1 LKVYPEKL
9 NQALSSGLAPIYIV
23 SGDEPLLVQ
32 ECCDSIRLAARKA
45 DYVERE
51 VFHVESGFDWQEFI
65 YSASSLSLFAD
76 QKLLELRMSTAK
88 PGNDG
93 ARSLKE
99 YAAMPPSS
107 NLLLLSLPRL
117 DKGTQN
123 AQWFKAL
130 EKAGVFIQIW
140 PVTGKDL
147 PRWIDSRFKKVGL
160 QASRDAVMSM
170 AARVEGNLLA
180 AAQEIDR
187 IKLISPSTAIEADVV
202 EEGVAD
208 SARFD
213 VFQLLDA
220 ALMGK
225 GSRCLK
231 ITDSLHNEGS
241 EVLYLST
248 MLAREVRNLIGMS
261 EAMQTSSVDAAM
273 QQARVWQKRKPLI
286 AATLNRHDLA
296 ALLQLQSRVN
306 SIDAMVKGVQPGD
319 PWDELTR
326 AILLLAGTR
335 LPLPDV
341 GLPDANLL

>member
-1 LKVYPEKL
+1 MKVYPEKL
-9 NQALSSGLAPIYIV
+9 SQALSAGLAPIYIV

-32 ECCDSIRLAARKA
+32 ECCDSIRAAARKA
-45 DYVERE
+45 NYAERE
-51 VFHVESGFDWQEFI
+51 VFHVEAGFDWKEFI

-76 QKLLELRMSTAK
+76 QKLLELRMSSAK
-88 PGNDG
+88 PGNEG
-93 ARSLKE
+93 ASSLKE
-99 YAAMPPSS
+99 YAAMPSSS
-107 NLLLLSLPRL
+107 NLLLVSLPRL

-123 AQWFKAL
+123 AQWFKVL

-140 PVTGKDL
+140 PVAGKDL
-147 PRWIDSRFKKVGL
+147 PRWIDARFKKVGL
-160 QASRDAVMSM
+160 KATREAVMSM

-187 IKLISPSTAIEADVV
+187 IKLISPGSAIEAAIV

-225 GSRCLK
+225 ASRCLK
-231 ITDSLHNEGS
+231 ITDSMRIEGT

-261 EAMQTSSVDAAM
+261 EAMQSSSVDAAM
-273 QQARVWQKRKPLI
+273 QQARVWEKRQPLI
-286 AATLNRHDLA
+286 AATLKRHGLP

-306 SIDAMVKGVQPGD
+306 RIDAIVKGVQAGD
-319 PWDELTR
+319 PWDELTS
-326 AILLLAGTR
+326 AILHLAGVA
-335 LPLPDV
+335 LS
-341 GLPDANLL
+341 LPDASKPGASLL